1 MNPDEYD
8 GDSRSRLLAANY
20 QDEGEYVTMTS
31 DLPLM
36 MASQEEF
43 QQLSDQAESTKT
55 VMETQFLTSFILQVF
70 LSGALSMLWNIFNT
84 MQIILAFN
92 LLLVTF
98 PANMQ
103 FF

>member
-1 MNPDEYD
+1 
-8 GDSRSRLLAANY
+8 
-20 QDEGEYVTMTS
+20 MTS